1 MQPGDNNGDNRGDN
15 HSDKNVVNLAEARR
29 RQRTD
34 RIVGAF
40 RAPKKP
46 SSPLGKKLWGYVQ
59 VVLFLGLVFYF
70 MQLCRG
76 PQF

>member
-1 MQPGDNNGDNRGDN
+1 MGDNNDE
-15 HSDKNVVNLAEARR
+15 KNVVNLADARR

-34 RIVGAF
+34 RIDGAS
-40 RAPKKP
+40 RSPKKP

-59 VVLFLGLVFYF
+59 VVLFLGLIFYF

-76 PQF
+76 PQL